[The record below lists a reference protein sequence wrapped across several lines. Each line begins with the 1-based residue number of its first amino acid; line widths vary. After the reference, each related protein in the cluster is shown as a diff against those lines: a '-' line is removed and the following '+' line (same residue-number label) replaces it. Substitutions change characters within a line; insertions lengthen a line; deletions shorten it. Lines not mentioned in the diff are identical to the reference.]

1 MDYYKAPMQGA
12 CNKDGEDCPE
22 TTSRSGEP
30 VRLVD
35 PVGPD
40 EGPTRPNVPPAPPPR
55 IDLRQRRL
63 SSAGSV
69 VSSGGD
75 RASGTIH
82 CVDGRCRFVS
92 KEELAQEANAKKA
105 STKKKKKSKKKKGK
119 MSKLGEAVVVVEP
132 GLISTG
138 SSTSMDVIVVQSR
151 AVDAEAEP
159 IQMESEDI
167 AQRPREIGGGF
178 IGPPHLQDGEEPE
191 ILMRVYERADDV
203 PAAASV
209 LTPRSPLA
217 LPSSLECEAAKQVKW
232 DMFTSTWLSVSAK
245 GVDIREYITT
255 SSPSNST
262 PEAVRPFCD
271 PDAADVPAV
280 SLLSLDHLEVRV
292 IMP

>member
-1 MDYYKAPMQGA
+1 MQGA

-22 TTSRSGEP
+22 STSRSGEP

-55 IDLRQRRL
+55 IDLKKRRL
-63 SSAGSV
+63 SSTGSV

-75 RASGTIH
+75 RSSGTIH

-92 KEELAQEANAKKA
+92 KEEMAQEASAKKA
-105 STKKKKKSKKKKGK
+105 SKTKKKSKKKKGK
-119 MSKLGEAVVVVEP
+119 MSKVGEAVVVVEP
-132 GLISTG
+132 GLIFTG
-138 SSTSMDVIVVQSR
+138 SSSSMDTIGVQSK
-151 AVDAEAEP
+151 AVEEEAEP
-159 IQMESEDI
+159 TQMEREEI
-167 AQRPREIGGGF
+167 AKKPRETGDGGF

-191 ILMRVYERADDV
+191 ILMRVYERADD
-203 PAAASV
+203 AAATAIAPV
-209 LTPRSPLA
+209 PTPRSPVA

-245 GVDIREYITT
+245 GIDIREYIAT
-255 SSPSNST
+255 SPPSNST
-262 PEAVRPFCD
+262 AEAVRPFCD

-292 IMP
+292 LLS